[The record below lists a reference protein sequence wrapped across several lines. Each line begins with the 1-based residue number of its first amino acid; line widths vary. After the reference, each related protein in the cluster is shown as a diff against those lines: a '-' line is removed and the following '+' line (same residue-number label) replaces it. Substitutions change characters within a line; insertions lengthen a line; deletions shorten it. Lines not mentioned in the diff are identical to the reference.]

1 MDQYAVFGDPIA
13 QSRSPWIH
21 ARFAEQ
27 CGQSLSYQP
36 CRASLEEFPL
46 ALADFREQGGLGAN
60 VTAPLKELA
69 ATLCGELSEAA
80 HRAGAVNTLLAVDGG
95 WRGDNTDGR
104 GLLADL
110 DRLGFAVSG
119 QRVLVLGA
127 GGAARGILPALLQ
140 RQPARLWLA
149 NRDAA
154 RAAHVAGRLITLGP
168 VEPLAWTDLQAL
180 GPIDLLLNA
189 TSAGLLAG
197 GLALPDS
204 LLASGSQA
212 YDLSY
217 GTAARPFLAWASAAG
232 AGASSDGLGMLVEQ
246 AAESFLLWRGVRPAT
261 GSVLEQLRALI
272 GEPQTCR

>member
-1 MDQYAVFGDPIA
+1 MSIDRYAVFGDPIA

-27 CGQSLSYQP
+27 TGQSLDYQA

-46 ALADFREQGGLGAN
+46 ALADFRLAGGLGAN

-69 ATLCGELSEAA
+69 ATLCNELSESA
-80 HRAGAVNTLLAVDGG
+80 HRAAAVNTLIAIDGG

-119 QRVLVLGA
+119 RRVLVLGA
-127 GGAARGILPALLQ
+127 GGAARGVLPALLQ

-168 VEPLAWTDLQAL
+168 LQPVAWAALEDL
-180 GPIDLLLNA
+180 GPVDLLLNA
-189 TSAGLLAG
+189 TSAGLHAG
-197 GLALPDS
+197 SLALPGG
-204 LLASGSQA
+204 LLAEGGQA
-212 YDLSY
+212 YELSY
-217 GTAARPFLAWASAAG
+217 GAAAVPFLAWAAAAG
-232 AGASSDGLGMLVEQ
+232 AGGQSDGLGMLVEQ
-246 AAESFLLWRGVRPAT
+246 AAESFLIWRGTRPDTAP
-261 GSVLEQLRALI
+261 VLAELRALI
-272 GEPQTCR
+272 DARP